1 VLNRP
6 DAPVPPAEAAAFAA
20 LLRRRLA
27 GEPVSRIA
35 GRREF
40 WSLSFR
46 LGSDTLDP
54 RPDSETVAEAA
65 LAVLPERGAPWRL
78 LDLGTGTGCLLLA
91 LLSER
96 PAAFGIGLDRSPGA
110 AATARDNARALGLA
124 GRSAFVVGDWTAA
137 IAGAFDLIVSNP
149 PYIESGAIAGLEPG
163 VREHDPRAALDGG
176 RDGLDA
182 YRAIVRDAP
191 RLLRPGGALALEIG
205 EGQGPAISQ
214 LLDAA
219 GLVIVLRR
227 HDLSGIERCLVAKKT
242 FA

>member
-1 VLNRP
+1 M
-6 DAPVPPAEAAAFAA
+6 
-20 LLRRRLA
+20 
-27 GEPVSRIA
+27 
-35 GRREF
+35 
-40 WSLSFR
+40 
-46 LGSDTLDP
+46 
-54 RPDSETVAEAA
+54 
-65 LAVLPERGAPWRL
+65 
-78 LDLGTGTGCLLLA
+78 
-91 LLSER
+91 
-96 PAAFGIGLDRSPGA
+96 
-110 AATARDNARALGLA
+110 
-124 GRSAFVVGDWTAA
+124 
-137 IAGAFDLIVSNP
+137 
-149 PYIESGAIAGLEPG
+149 
-163 VREHDPRAALDGG
+163 REHDPRAALDGG